1 MIFRSLSRL
10 VVLII
15 GVVVLAE
22 LVSKDG
28 CKKSSSQDDSG
39 DAKKGADRTGEG
51 EPDAEESGN
60 DSNETDSEE

>member
-22 LVSKDG
+22 LVSKDA
-28 CKKSSSQDDSG
+28 CKKSGSGDDSG
-39 DAKKGADRTGEG
+39 DAKTEADGTGEG
-51 EPDAEESGN
+51 KPDAV
-60 DSNETDSEE
+60 DSSAD

>member
-28 CKKSSSQDDSG
+28 CKKSSSQEDSG
-39 DAKKGADRTGEG
+39 DAKKGADSSGEG
-51 EPDAEESGN
+51 DADAGDSGD
-60 DSNETDSEE
+60 DSDETDSKK